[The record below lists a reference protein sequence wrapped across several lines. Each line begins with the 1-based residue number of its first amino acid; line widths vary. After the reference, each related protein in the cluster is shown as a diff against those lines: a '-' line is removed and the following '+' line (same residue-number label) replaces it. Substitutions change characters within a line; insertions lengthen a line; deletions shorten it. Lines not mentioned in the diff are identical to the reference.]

1 MKVVNSRD
9 FLAVLKR
16 NVLTPVVVAIYTLGA
31 ILLYLH
37 EYKDAFFI
45 SSVITFNVI
54 FAIVQEI
61 RAKRALHKLEL
72 MNQPIARIPKGDGT
86 YKEIPFTDVKVGM
99 LIALLPGDEIPAD
112 ATITESHGLE
122 VNESMLTGESLPV
135 EKPVESTVLSSTSV
149 VAGTA
154 LATVTAIGADT
165 KAGIMSAKLKVYNPE
180 LTPLQKLI
188 NQLIFYLTFFALG
201 LAALIAI
208 VYWNDGYSSRV
219 IFKTI
224 TSAGITVIP
233 EGLLLASTLLLAFGS
248 LKLARQ
254 KVLPQKLSAIEGMA
268 LLNVLCT
275 DKTGTLTSD
284 DIMFD
289 RIELFTKKYDEQELK
304 KIIGTAAL
312 LIGGGNAT
320 SDAIIHALSST
331 KGASATEVLAFSSR
345 RKLSGVRFKIGS
357 NSHSIVLGAPEY
369 VSTYAPI
376 TKTQQSQIDTYTA
389 QGLRVLL
396 VASMPYSTSLKKMGE
411 KSGTALGII
420 LLKNELREGIVH
432 TVEFLQKRGV
442 SLRVISGDNPSTVQY
457 ITESAGIRGAKHI
470 ITGAELAALSPE
482 KWEKTVLATTIFA
495 RVLPEQKEAIIETFK
510 QNGHYTGMVGDGVND
525 ALALKKSDLGV
536 AMYSGAVATRR
547 VADIVLLNNSFN
559 SLPIGMRL
567 GNRIMQA
574 IEIVAVLSFHKIIF
588 GVTILF
594 LTILIGLQYPFAP
607 RHNTFMNIFAMSLP
621 TLMWTL
627 FPPLP
632 RHRVNPRDFWRD
644 TLVPILPIGLITGFA
659 ATACYVV
666 CKQVFDYSYEMAG
679 TITVI
684 ATVLLAIAIVL
695 QSGRIMGVRITKS
708 TRIAQAIYL
717 VAAVLV
723 ACFGFGFSAIRKFFD
738 FEYPHTDIHHI
749 WPIAAI
755 VIVAFVC
762 QWVAVAYARKQLMKR
777 SMAIEAR
784 A

>member
-1 MKVVNSRD
+1 MNSRD
-9 FLAVLKR
+9 FLTILKR
-16 NVLTPVVVAIYTLGA
+16 NVVTPVVIAIYTLGA

-45 SSVITFNVI
+45 SSVITINVI

-86 YKEIPFTDVKVGM
+86 YREIPFTDVKVGM
-99 LIALLPGDEIPAD
+99 NIALLPGDEIPAD
-112 ATITESHGLE
+112 AKITESHGLE

-135 EKPVESTVLSSTSV
+135 EKPVGSTVLSSTSV

-154 LATVTAIGADT
+154 LAEITAVGADT

-188 NQLIFYLTFFALG
+188 NRLIFYLTFFALG
-201 LAALIAI
+201 LAVLIA
-208 VYWNDGYSSRV
+208 VTYWTDGYDSRV

-284 DIMFD
+284 DITFD
-289 RIELFTKKYDEQELK
+289 RIEPFTKNHNEQELK
-304 KIIGTAAL
+304 KIVGTAAL
-312 LIGGGNAT
+312 LMGGGNAT
-320 SDAIIHALSST
+320 SDAIIQALSST
-331 KGASATEVLAFSSR
+331 KGASTTEILAFSSR

-357 NSHSIVLGAPEY
+357 TPQSIVLGAPEY
-369 VSTYAPI
+369 VSSYSPI
-376 TKTQQSQIDTYTA
+376 TQEQQSLIDSYTA

-396 VASMPYSTSLKKMGE
+396 IASMPYSTSLKKMSE
-411 KSGTALGII
+411 KSGRALGII
-420 LLKNELREGIVH
+420 LLKNELREGVIN
-432 TVEFLQKRGV
+432 TIKFLQKRGV

-457 ITESAGIRGAKHI
+457 IAKTAGIRGTERYV
-470 ITGAELAALSPE
+470 TGAELAKLPAE
-482 KWEKTVLATTIFA
+482 KWEKTVLGTTIFA

-510 QNGHYTGMVGDGVND
+510 KNGHYTGMVGDGVND

-536 AMYSGAVATRR
+536 AMYSGAIATRR

-574 IEIVAVLSFHKIIF
+574 IEIVTVLSFHKIIF

-621 TLMWTL
+621 TIMWTL

-632 RHRVNPRDFWRD
+632 RHRVDPRDFWRD
-644 TLVPILPIGLITGFA
+644 TLLPILPIGLITGVT

-666 CKQVFDYSYEMAG
+666 CREVFGYSYEMAG

-684 ATVLLAIAIVL
+684 ATVLLAVNIVL

-708 TRIAQAIYL
+708 TRIAQSIYL
-717 VAAVLV
+717 TAAILV

-738 FEYPHTDIHHI
+738 FEYPRADFQHI
-749 WPIAAI
+749 WPIAALLI
-755 VIVAFVC
+755 IAFIC
-762 QWVAVAYARKQLMKR
+762 QSIAITYARRRLVKR
-777 SMAIEAR
+777 SIAVEAR